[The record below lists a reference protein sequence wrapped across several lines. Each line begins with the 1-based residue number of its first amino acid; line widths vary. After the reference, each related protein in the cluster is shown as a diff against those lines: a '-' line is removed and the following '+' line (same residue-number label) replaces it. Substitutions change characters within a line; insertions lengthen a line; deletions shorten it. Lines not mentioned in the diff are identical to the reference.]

1 MRVAFRSATPALG
14 VGFAADA
21 HSALVAHARVP
32 ISAVQKLVAV
42 AIVPMVASLLAIV
55 LASDHLARP
64 AASAVYGAYLVAAC
78 MAIGLYWWV
87 ARPESRFGPLLIA
100 YGVCAWLI
108 RLQGSNDPL
117 IYDIGVL
124 AQAPGFVLVFYLFL
138 SYPMGRLEP
147 AAARWLWVVL
157 VVETV
162 AVFIPR
168 VLLSPVISGGGPLDR
183 CVPECPENVLQVASA
198 PKLAEALGKV
208 GTYVLLVF
216 VVAVLV
222 VYAMRFLSASR
233 PQRRA
238 LTAVAATSLL
248 FLPAYFIFNFAG
260 SVLFLDQNTL
270 DTLSWG
276 LVVARVLL
284 PLGFLVALLQS
295 RHFATTALQTL
306 LEKLAARPT
315 FDQWRGMVAG
325 ALDDDAL
332 RLGYH
337 DPHAGRFREPGG
349 GELDPP
355 APPGRAWVPVER
367 DGQPVAAM
375 VIDESLTEDPELVR
389 AASTA
394 TLIAVE
400 NGSLEG
406 ELRASRARTAE
417 AGHAERRR
425 IERDL
430 HDGAQQHLAGL
441 SIEIALARELAKED
455 PEVVARL
462 DVLGHG
468 LEDALGELRDL
479 AHGIYPPVLRD
490 FGLKAALAAAARRHT
505 PPAALVADGIGRYP
519 ADIEA
524 AVYFCC
530 LEGLQ
535 NAGKHAGADAHT
547 EVQLSGHHDELRFAV
562 TDDGIGCDVE
572 SARPSGAG
580 LANMRERVA
589 ALGGTLT
596 IDSTPG
602 RGMQLRG
609 RIPLDARTGTRSPGN
624 LSGSSRRPE

>member
-1 MRVAFRSATPALG
+1 M
-14 VGFAADA
+14 
-21 HSALVAHARVP
+21 
-32 ISAVQKLVAV
+32 
-42 AIVPMVASLLAIV
+42 
-55 LASDHLARP
+55 
-64 AASAVYGAYLVAAC
+64 
-78 MAIGLYWWV
+78 
-87 ARPESRFGPLLIA
+87 
-100 YGVCAWLI
+100 
-108 RLQGSNDPL
+108 
-117 IYDIGVL
+117 
-124 AQAPGFVLVFYLFL
+124 LVFYLFL

-168 VLLSPVISGGGPLDR
+168 VLLSPLIQAWARWTAECGVRRARPAGRLGP
-183 CVPECPENVLQVASA
+183 EAG
-198 PKLAEALGKV
+198 EALGKV

-295 RHFATTALQTL
+295 RHFATTALQRL

-315 FDQWRGMVAG
+315 FDQWRGMVAA

-337 DPHAGRFREPGG
+337 DPRAGQFREPGG
-349 GELDPP
+349 GELEPP

-375 VIDESLTEDPELVR
+375 VIDESLTADPELVR

-400 NGSLEG
+400 NGSLEA
-406 ELRASRARTAE
+406 ELRASRARIVE
-417 AGHAERRR
+417 AGDAERRR

-441 SIEIALARELAKED
+441 SIELAVARELAKED

-462 DVLGHG
+462 EVLGHG

-479 AHGIYPPVLRD
+479 AHASI
-490 FGLKAALAAAARRHT
+490 RRSCAT
-505 PPAALVADGIGRYP
+505 
-519 ADIEA
+519 
-524 AVYFCC
+524 
-530 LEGLQ
+530 
-535 NAGKHAGADAHT
+535 
-547 EVQLSGHHDELRFAV
+547 
-562 TDDGIGCDVE
+562 
-572 SARPSGAG
+572 
-580 LANMRERVA
+580 
-589 ALGGTLT
+589 
-596 IDSTPG
+596 
-602 RGMQLRG
+602 
-609 RIPLDARTGTRSPGN
+609 TG
-624 LSGSSRRPE
+624 

>member
-1 MRVAFRSATPALG
+1 M
-14 VGFAADA
+14 
-21 HSALVAHARVP
+21 P

-64 AASAVYGAYLVAAC
+64 AASAFYGAYLVAAC
-78 MAIGLYWWV
+78 MAIGLFWWV
-87 ARPESRFGPLLIA
+87 ARPASRFGPLLIA

-168 VLLSPVISGGGPLDR
+168 VLLSPVIQGGGPLDR

-216 VVAVLV
+216 VLAVLV

-306 LEKLAARPT
+306 LEKLSARPT

-375 VIDESLTEDPELVR
+375 VVDESLTQDPELVQ

-430 HDGAQQHLAGL
+430 HDSAQQ
-441 SIEIALARELAKED
+441 
-455 PEVVARL
+455 RL
-462 DVLGHG
+462 V
-468 LEDALGELRDL
+468 ALGIHLELERQKLKHEDEREALERLGDEVEAVIAELREV
-479 AHGIYPPVLRD
+479 AHGVHPHTLAYAGVGPALKEVAARSATGVTVVD
-490 FGLKAALAAAARRHT
+490 GLPRQSAALETA
-505 PPAALVADGIGRYP
+505 I
-519 ADIEA
+519 
-524 AVYFCC
+524 YFCC
-530 LEGLQ
+530 VECLQ
-535 NAGKHAGADAHT
+535 NAAKHAGAGAHVIIT
-547 EVQLSGHHDELRFAV
+547 LGQERGRVCFSVE
-562 TDDGIGCDVE
+562 DDGAGFDPATV
-572 SARPSGAG
+572 PPGAG
-580 LANMRERVA
+580 LTNLADRLA
-589 ALGGTLT
+589 AAGGTLR
-596 IDSTPG
+596 IDSRPG
-602 RGMQLRG
+602 RGTRIEGDLPAAPRG
-609 RIPLDARTGTRSPGN
+609 S
-624 LSGSSRRPE
+624 

>member
-1 MRVAFRSATPALG
+1 M
-14 VGFAADA
+14 
-21 HSALVAHARVP
+21 
-32 ISAVQKLVAV
+32 
-42 AIVPMVASLLAIV
+42 
-55 LASDHLARP
+55 
-64 AASAVYGAYLVAAC
+64 
-78 MAIGLYWWV
+78 
-87 ARPESRFGPLLIA
+87 
-100 YGVCAWLI
+100 
-108 RLQGSNDPL
+108 
-117 IYDIGVL
+117 
-124 AQAPGFVLVFYLFL
+124 
-138 SYPMGRLEP
+138 
-147 AAARWLWVVL
+147 
-157 VVETV
+157 
-162 AVFIPR
+162 
-168 VLLSPVISGGGPLDR
+168 
-183 CVPECPENVLQVASA
+183 
-198 PKLAEALGKV
+198 
-208 GTYVLLVF
+208 LLVF
-216 VVAVLV
+216 VVAVLL
-222 VYAMRFLSASR
+222 VYAMRFRSASR

-248 FLPAYFIFNFAG
+248 FLPAYFIFNFAA

-315 FDQWRGMVAG
+315 FDQWRGMVAA

-337 DPHAGRFREPGG
+337 DPRAGRFRESGG

-406 ELRASRARTAE
+406 ELRASRARIVE

-490 FGLKAALAAAARRHT
+490 FGLKAALAAAARRCIHR
-505 PPAALVADGIGRYP
+505 PRRSSPMGSAA
-519 ADIEA
+519 
-524 AVYFCC
+524 
-530 LEGLQ
+530 
-535 NAGKHAGADAHT
+535 T
-547 EVQLSGHHDELRFAV
+547 
-562 TDDGIGCDVE
+562 
-572 SARPSGAG
+572 RP
-580 LANMRERVA
+580 
-589 ALGGTLT
+589 T
-596 IDSTPG
+596 
-602 RGMQLRG
+602 
-609 RIPLDARTGTRSPGN
+609 
-624 LSGSSRRPE
+624 SRRPSTSAAWKDSRTPASMPAPTPIPRYSSPGTMMSCALRSSTTGSAATSSRLDPREPASRTCANGSPSSAAP

>member
-1 MRVAFRSATPALG
+1 M
-14 VGFAADA
+14 
-21 HSALVAHARVP
+21 P

-64 AASAVYGAYLVAAC
+64 AASAFYGAYLVAAC
-78 MAIGLYWWV
+78 MAIGLFWWV
-87 ARPESRFGPLLIA
+87 ARPASRFGPLLIA

-168 VLLSPVISGGGPLDR
+168 VLLSPVIQGGGPLDR

-216 VVAVLV
+216 VLAVLV

-306 LEKLAARPT
+306 LEKLSARPT

-375 VIDESLTEDPELVR
+375 VIDESLTQDPELVQ

-430 HDGAQQHLAGL
+430 HDSAQQRLVALGIHLELERQKLKHEEEREALERLGDEVEAVIAELREVAHGVHPHTLAYAGVGP
-441 SIEIALARELAKED
+441 ALKEVAARSATGVT
-455 PEVVARL
+455 VV
-462 DVLGHG
+462 
-468 LEDALGELRDL
+468 DALPRQS
-479 AHGIYPPVLRD
+479 
-490 FGLKAALAAAARRHT
+490 AALETA
-505 PPAALVADGIGRYP
+505 I
-519 ADIEA
+519 
-524 AVYFCC
+524 YFCC
-530 LEGLQ
+530 VECLQ
-535 NAGKHAGADAHT
+535 NAAKHAGAGAHVIIT
-547 EVQLSGHHDELRFAV
+547 LGQERGRVCFSVE
-562 TDDGIGCDVE
+562 DDGAGFDPATV
-572 SARPSGAG
+572 PPGAG
-580 LANMRERVA
+580 LTNLADRLA
-589 ALGGTLT
+589 AAGGTLR
-596 IDSTPG
+596 IDSRPG
-602 RGMQLRG
+602 RGTRIEGDLPAAPRG
-609 RIPLDARTGTRSPGN
+609 S
-624 LSGSSRRPE
+624 

>member
-1 MRVAFRSATPALG
+1 MTLQT
-14 VGFAADA
+14 
-21 HSALVAHARVP
+21 
-32 ISAVQKLVAV
+32 VQKLVAV
-42 AIVPMVASLLAIV
+42 AIVPMAASALALA

-64 AASAVYGAYLVAAC
+64 AASGVYGAYLVAAF
-78 MAIGLYWWV
+78 MAVGLYWWV
-87 ARPESRFGPLLIA
+87 ARPASRFGPLLIA
-100 YGVCAWLI
+100 YGVCAWLV

-117 IYDIGVL
+117 IFDIGVL
-124 AQAPGFVLVFYLFL
+124 AQAPNFVLTCYLFL
-138 SYPMGRLEP
+138 AFPMGRLEP
-147 AAARWLWVVL
+147 AAARWLMVAL

-162 AVFIPR
+162 AFTIPWA
-168 VLLSPVISGGGPLDR
+168 LLSPVIQGGGPLQR
-183 CVPECPENVLQVASA
+183 CAPACPENVLQIASA
-198 PKLAEALGKV
+198 PKLMEALGKV
-208 GTYVLLVF
+208 DAYALLVF
-216 VVAVLV
+216 VVAVML
-222 VYAMRFLSASR
+222 VYAMRFRSASR

-248 FLPAYFIFNFAG
+248 FLPAFFIFNLAT

-276 LVVARVLL
+276 LVVTRVLL

-295 RHFATTALQTL
+295 RQFATTALQRL

-332 RLGYH
+332 QLGYH
-337 DPHAGRFREPGG
+337 DPRAGRFREPGG
-349 GELDPP
+349 GVLEPP

-406 ELRASRARTAE
+406 ELRASRARIVE

-441 SIEIALARELAKED
+441 SIELALARELAKED

-468 LEDALGELRDL
+468 LEDALSELRDL

-490 FGLKAALAAAARRHT
+490 FGLKAALAAAARRCI

-530 LEGLQ
+530 LEGLH

-547 EVQLSGHHDELRFAV
+547 EIQLSGHHDELRFAV
-562 TDDGIGCDVE
+562 VDDGIGCDVE
-572 SARPSGAG
+572 TARRSGAG
-580 LANMRERVA
+580 FANMRERVA
-589 ALGGTLT
+589 VLGGTLT
-596 IDSTPG
+596 IDSAPG

-609 RIPLDARTGTRSPGN
+609 RIPLDAGAGTGSPGN
-624 LSGSSRRPE
+624 LSGSSPRPE